1 MKKRSKKNSID
12 GTNLP
17 DSRLVELLDR
27 CAISVKDIETNKK
40 NKIKMEKR
48 EDKPVQL
55 VQKSNLEHKSLEVSM
70 LEKDDFSDEELESYL
85 SKGEIKATDK
95 VTIPPKIL
103 FVGDCTIA
111 TFGNFSASTGKAKSK
126 KTFNISAMVA
136 AAVTNTTVLNYRACL
151 PEGKRKILYF
161 DTEQSKYHCHN
172 VLERIYK
179 LSGLSVKKDDPRLL
193 FWGLREYTPKLR
205 IALIDYAL
213 RKHQEVGLVI
223 IDGLRDLM
231 YDINNGK
238 EATDVM
244 TVLMAWTSVYD
255 LHIHTVLHLNKNDN
269 NPRGHIGT
277 ELENKAETVLI
288 ISKNLQNN
296 SISEVRPMHMRDK
309 EFSTFAF
316 HIDDNKLPVLD
327 NGISVTVVKRREK
340 SLVSLDNEVHQEIL
354 SKAFKN
360 NSPTRYSDLVEM
372 VSRAYEDAGYKRGTN
387 GIKDLLKLLSGK
399 GIIVKQD
406 DAYIYKSEGFMNP
419 STEESK
425 KV

>member
-1 MKKRSKKNSID
+1 MENKN
-12 GTNLP
+12 
-17 DSRLVELLDR
+17 
-27 CAISVKDIETNKK
+27 NKNRQDMS
-40 NKIKMEKR
+40 NK
-48 EDKPVQL
+48 Q
-55 VQKSNLEHKSLEVSM
+55 SEHQSLEVSM
-70 LEKDDFSDEELESYL
+70 LNKDSFSDEELESYL

-95 VTIPPKIL
+95 ITIPPKIL

-136 AAVTNTTVLNYRACL
+136 AAVTNSTVLNYRACL
-151 PEGKRKILYF
+151 PEGKRNILYF

-354 SKAFKN
+354 SKAFKK

-399 GIIVKQD
+399 GIIVKQGD
-406 DAYIYKSEGFMNP
+406 TYIYKSEGFTKPNLDVNK
-419 STEESK
+419 E
-425 KV
+425 V

>member
-1 MKKRSKKNSID
+1 MENKN
-12 GTNLP
+12 
-17 DSRLVELLDR
+17 
-27 CAISVKDIETNKK
+27 NKNRRDMS
-40 NKIKMEKR
+40 NK
-48 EDKPVQL
+48 Q
-55 VQKSNLEHKSLEVSM
+55 LEHQSLEVSM
-70 LEKDDFSDEELESYL
+70 LNKDSFSDEELESYL

-95 VTIPPKIL
+95 ITIPPKIL

-136 AAVTNTTVLNYRACL
+136 AAVTNSTVLNYRACL
-151 PEGKRKILYF
+151 PEGKRNILYF
-161 DTEQSKYHCHN
+161 DTEQSKFHCHS

-179 LSGLSVKKDDPRLL
+179 LSGLSLKEDDPRLM

-205 IALIDYAL
+205 IAVIDYAL
-213 RKHQEVGLVI
+213 RKYDEVGLVI

-244 TVLMAWTSVYD
+244 TVLMAWTSVYE

-288 ISKNLQNN
+288 ISKNTMNN
-296 SISEVRPMHMRDK
+296 SVSEVKPMHMRDK
-309 EFSTFAF
+309 EFTTFAF

-327 NGISVTVVKRREK
+327 SSMSVTVVKPREK

-354 SKAFKN
+354 GKVFEEN
-360 NSPTRYSDLVEM
+360 TPTKYNELVD
-372 VSRAYEDAGYKRGTN
+372 VVAQAYEAAGYKRGMN
-387 GIKDLLKLLSGK
+387 GIKGLLKLLTSK
-399 GIIVKQD
+399 GIIVKEENGY
-406 DAYIYKSEGFMNP
+406 AYKSECFENP
-419 STEESK
+419 NTNSEK
-425 KV
+425 

>member
-1 MKKRSKKNSID
+1 
-12 GTNLP
+12 
-17 DSRLVELLDR
+17 
-27 CAISVKDIETNKK
+27 
-40 NKIKMEKR
+40 MEQR
-48 EDKPVQL
+48 DDKPVQI
-55 VQKSNLEHKSLEVSM
+55 VQRTDHEHKSLEVSM

-296 SISEVRPMHMRDK
+296 SISEVRPMHMKDK

-354 SKAFKN
+354 SKAFKK

-399 GIIVKQD
+399 GIIVKQGD
-406 DAYIYKSEGFMNP
+406 TYIYKSEGFTKPNP
-419 STEESK
+419 DVNKE
-425 KV
+425 V

>member
-1 MKKRSKKNSID
+1 
-12 GTNLP
+12 
-17 DSRLVELLDR
+17 
-27 CAISVKDIETNKK
+27 
-40 NKIKMEKR
+40 MEKR
-48 EDKPVQL
+48 DDKPVQI
-55 VQKSNLEHKSLEVSM
+55 VQKTDLEHKSLEVSM

-179 LSGLSVKKDDPRLL
+179 LSGLSVKKDDPRLM

-205 IALIDYAL
+205 IAVIDYAL
-213 RKHQEVGLVI
+213 RKYDEVGLVI

-244 TVLMAWTSVYD
+244 TVLMAWTSVYE

-288 ISKNLQNN
+288 ISKNTMNN
-296 SISEVRPMHMRDK
+296 SVSEVKPMHMRDK
-309 EFSTFAF
+309 EFTTFAF

-327 NGISVTVVKRREK
+327 SSLSVTVVKPREK

-354 SKAFKN
+354 SKVFEEKP
-360 NSPTRYSDLVEM
+360 PTKYNELVD
-372 VSRAYEDAGYKRGTN
+372 VVAQAYEAAGYKRGMN
-387 GIKDLLKLLSGK
+387 GIKGLLKLLTSK
-399 GIIVKQD
+399 GIIVKKENGY
-406 DAYIYKSEGFMNP
+406 AYKSECFEIPNKN
-419 STEESK
+419 SEK
-425 KV
+425 

>member
-1 MKKRSKKNSID
+1 
-12 GTNLP
+12 
-17 DSRLVELLDR
+17 
-27 CAISVKDIETNKK
+27 
-40 NKIKMEKR
+40 MEKR
-48 EDKPVQL
+48 DDKPVQI
-55 VQKSNLEHKSLEVSM
+55 VQRTDHEHKSLEVSM

-296 SISEVRPMHMRDK
+296 SISEVRPMHMKDK

-354 SKAFKN
+354 SKAFKK

-399 GIIVKQD
+399 GIIVKQGD
-406 DAYIYKSEGFMNP
+406 TYIYKSEGFTKPNP
-419 STEESK
+419 DVIKE
-425 KV
+425 V

>member
-1 MKKRSKKNSID
+1 
-12 GTNLP
+12 
-17 DSRLVELLDR
+17 
-27 CAISVKDIETNKK
+27 
-40 NKIKMEKR
+40 MEKR

-360 NSPTRYSDLVEM
+360 NTPTRYSDLVEM

-387 GIKDLLKLLSGK
+387 GIKDLHKLLSGN

-406 DAYIYKSEGFMNP
+406 DAYIYKSEGFVNP

>member
-1 MKKRSKKNSID
+1 
-12 GTNLP
+12 
-17 DSRLVELLDR
+17 
-27 CAISVKDIETNKK
+27 
-40 NKIKMEKR
+40 MEKR

-406 DAYIYKSEGFMNP
+406 DAYIYKSEGFLNP

>member
-1 MKKRSKKNSID
+1 MENKN
-12 GTNLP
+12 
-17 DSRLVELLDR
+17 
-27 CAISVKDIETNKK
+27 NKNRRDMS
-40 NKIKMEKR
+40 NK
-48 EDKPVQL
+48 Q
-55 VQKSNLEHKSLEVSM
+55 LEHQSLEVSM
-70 LEKDDFSDEELESYL
+70 LNKDSFSDEELESYL

-95 VTIPPKIL
+95 ITIPPKIL

-136 AAVTNTTVLNYRACL
+136 AAVTNSTVLNYRACL
-151 PEGKRKILYF
+151 PEGKRNILYF
-161 DTEQSKYHCHN
+161 DTEQSKFHCHS

-179 LSGLSVKKDDPRLL
+179 LSGLSLKEDDPRLM

-205 IALIDYAL
+205 IAVIDYAL
-213 RKHQEVGLVI
+213 RKYDEVGLVI

-244 TVLMAWTSVYD
+244 TVLMAWTSVYE

-288 ISKNLQNN
+288 ISKNTMNN
-296 SISEVRPMHMRDK
+296 SVSEVKPMHMRDK
-309 EFSTFAF
+309 EFTTFAF

-327 NGISVTVVKRREK
+327 SSMSVTVVKPREK

-354 SKAFKN
+354 GKVFEEN
-360 NSPTRYSDLVEM
+360 TPTKYNELVD
-372 VSRAYEDAGYKRGTN
+372 VVAQAYEAAGYKRGMN
-387 GIKDLLKLLSGK
+387 GIKGLLKLLTSK
-399 GIIVKQD
+399 GIIVKEENGY
-406 DAYIYKSEGFMNP
+406 AYKSECFENP
-419 STEESK
+419 NTSSEK
-425 KV
+425 

>member
-1 MKKRSKKNSID
+1 
-12 GTNLP
+12 
-17 DSRLVELLDR
+17 
-27 CAISVKDIETNKK
+27 
-40 NKIKMEKR
+40 MEKR

-360 NSPTRYSDLVEM
+360 NTPTRYSDLVEM

-406 DAYIYKSEGFMNP
+406 DAYIYKSEGFVNP
-419 STEESK
+419 STEEIK

>member
-1 MKKRSKKNSID
+1 MEDK
-12 GTNLP
+12 
-17 DSRLVELLDR
+17 
-27 CAISVKDIETNKK
+27 TNKNRQDVSERK
-40 NKIKMEKR
+40 
-48 EDKPVQL
+48 
-55 VQKSNLEHKSLEVSM
+55 LEHQSLEVCM
-70 LEKDDFSDEELESYL
+70 LNKDSFSDEELESYL

-95 VTIPPKIL
+95 IVVPQKIL

-136 AAVTNTTVLNYRACL
+136 AAITNSTGLNYRASL
-151 PEGKRKILYF
+151 PEGKRNILYF
-161 DTEQSKYHCHN
+161 DTEQSKFHCHT

-179 LSGLSVKKDDPRLL
+179 LSGLSLQEDDPRLM

-205 IALIDYAL
+205 IAVIDYAL
-213 RKHQEVGLVI
+213 RKYEGVGLVI

-244 TVLMAWTSVYD
+244 TVLMAWTSVYE

-288 ISKNLQNN
+288 ISKNTMNN
-296 SISEVRPMHMRDK
+296 SVSEVKPMHMRDK
-309 EFSTFAF
+309 EFTTFAF

-327 NGISVTVVKRREK
+327 SSMSVTVVKPREK

-354 SKAFKN
+354 SKLFEENTPAKYN
-360 NSPTRYSDLVEM
+360 ELVN
-372 VSRAYEDAGYKRGTN
+372 VVAQAYEAAGYRRGIN
-387 GIKDLLKLLSGK
+387 GIKGLIKLLTSK
-399 GIIVKQD
+399 GIIVKEENGY
-406 DAYIYKSEGFMNP
+406 AYKSELFENP
-419 STEESK
+419 ETESEK
-425 KV
+425 

>member
-1 MKKRSKKNSID
+1 
-12 GTNLP
+12 
-17 DSRLVELLDR
+17 
-27 CAISVKDIETNKK
+27 
-40 NKIKMEKR
+40 MEKR

-387 GIKDLLKLLSGK
+387 GIMDLLKLLSGK

-406 DAYIYKSEGFMNP
+406 DAYIYKSEGFVNP

>member
-1 MKKRSKKNSID
+1 MENKN
-12 GTNLP
+12 
-17 DSRLVELLDR
+17 
-27 CAISVKDIETNKK
+27 NK
-40 NKIKMEKR
+40 NRQEVTEK
-48 EDKPVQL
+48 Q
-55 VQKSNLEHKSLEVSM
+55 LEHQSLEVSM
-70 LEKDDFSDEELESYL
+70 LNKDSFSDEELESYL

-95 VTIPPKIL
+95 IIVPQKIL

-136 AAVTNTTVLNYRACL
+136 AAITNSTVLNYRACL
-151 PEGKRKILYF
+151 PEGKRNILYF
-161 DTEQSKYHCHN
+161 DTEQSKFHCHT

-179 LSGLSVKKDDPRLL
+179 LSGLSLQEDDPRLM

-205 IALIDYAL
+205 IAVIDYAL
-213 RKHQEVGLVI
+213 RKYDEVGLVI

-244 TVLMAWTSVYD
+244 TVLMAWTSVYE

-288 ISKNLQNN
+288 ISKNTMNN
-296 SISEVRPMHMRDK
+296 SVSEVKPMHMRDK
-309 EFSTFAF
+309 EFTTFAF

-327 NGISVTVVKRREK
+327 SSMSVTVVKPREK

-354 SKAFKN
+354 SKVFEEKP
-360 NSPTRYSDLVEM
+360 PTKYNELVD
-372 VSRAYEDAGYKRGTN
+372 VVAQAYEAAGYKRGMN
-387 GIKDLLKLLSGK
+387 GIKGLLKLLTSK
-399 GIIVKQD
+399 GIIVKKENGY
-406 DAYIYKSEGFMNP
+406 AYKSECFEIPNKN
-419 STEESK
+419 SEK
-425 KV
+425 

>member
-1 MKKRSKKNSID
+1 MENKN
-12 GTNLP
+12 
-17 DSRLVELLDR
+17 
-27 CAISVKDIETNKK
+27 NK
-40 NKIKMEKR
+40 NRHEVTEK
-48 EDKPVQL
+48 Q
-55 VQKSNLEHKSLEVSM
+55 LEHQSLEVSM
-70 LEKDDFSDEELESYL
+70 LNKDSFSDEELESYL

-95 VTIPPKIL
+95 IIVPQKIL

-136 AAVTNTTVLNYRACL
+136 AAITNSTVLNYRACL
-151 PEGKRKILYF
+151 PEGKRNILYF
-161 DTEQSKYHCHN
+161 DTEQSKFHCHT

-179 LSGLSVKKDDPRLL
+179 LSGLSLQEDDPRLM

-205 IALIDYAL
+205 IAVIDYAL
-213 RKHQEVGLVI
+213 RKYDEVGLVI

-244 TVLMAWTSVYD
+244 TVLMAWTSVYE

-288 ISKNLQNN
+288 ISKNTMNN
-296 SISEVRPMHMRDK
+296 SVSEVKPMHMRDK
-309 EFSTFAF
+309 EFTTFAF

-327 NGISVTVVKRREK
+327 SSMSVTVVKPREK

-354 SKAFKN
+354 SKVFEEN
-360 NSPTRYSDLVEM
+360 PPTKYNELVD
-372 VSRAYEDAGYKRGTN
+372 VVAQAYEAAGYKRGMN
-387 GIKDLLKLLSGK
+387 GIKGLLKLLTSK
-399 GIIVKQD
+399 GIIVKKENGY
-406 DAYIYKSEGFMNP
+406 AYKSECFEIPNKN
-419 STEESK
+419 SEK
-425 KV
+425 

>member
-70 LEKDDFSDEELESYL
+70 LERDDFSDEELESYL

-406 DAYIYKSEGFMNP
+406 DAYVYKSEGFVNP
-419 STEESK
+419 NTEESK

>member
-1 MKKRSKKNSID
+1 
-12 GTNLP
+12 
-17 DSRLVELLDR
+17 
-27 CAISVKDIETNKK
+27 
-40 NKIKMEKR
+40 MEKR

-406 DAYIYKSEGFMNP
+406 DAYIYKSEGFVNP
-419 STEESK
+419 STEEIK

>member
-1 MKKRSKKNSID
+1 
-12 GTNLP
+12 
-17 DSRLVELLDR
+17 
-27 CAISVKDIETNKK
+27 
-40 NKIKMEKR
+40 MEKR

-179 LSGLSVKKDDPRLL
+179 LSGLSVKKDDPRSL
-193 FWGLREYTPKLR
+193 FWGLRVYTPKLR

-360 NSPTRYSDLVEM
+360 NTPTRYSDLVEM

-406 DAYIYKSEGFMNP
+406 DAYIYKSEGFVNP